1 MLAHTVP
8 NHFGLSRKSFD
19 SVTKHM
25 ASARVL
31 HVHVHVCDHQREV
44 QCTCLPAYTLNYQK
58 YMHSVHGDSF
68 TPDGEELP
76 VDP

>member
-1 MLAHTVP
+1 MLARTVP

-44 QCTCLPAYTLNYQK
+44 QCTCLLAYTLHYQ
-58 YMHSVHGDSF
+58 
-68 TPDGEELP
+68 
-76 VDP
+76 

>member
-1 MLAHTVP
+1 MLARTVP

-19 SVTKHM
+19 SVTKPM

-44 QCTCLPAYTLNYQK
+44 QWTCLLAYTLNYQK
-58 YMHSVHGDSF
+58 YMHSVHVHGHSF
-68 TPDGEELP
+68 TCTAMNK
-76 VDP
+76 

>member
-1 MLAHTVP
+1 MLACTVP

-19 SVTKHM
+19 SVAKHM
-25 ASARVL
+25 RVL

-44 QCTCLPAYTLNYQK
+44 QCICLLAYTLNYQK

-68 TPDGEELP
+68 TSDGEELP